1 MMLKKIIY
9 FVVAAHLGVLFFV
22 AVSSKNKPTSIP
34 TPIAVKTYTLPK
46 PTTVQPKKPPT
57 PKAQKP
63 VKKKARDVMS
73 EVQKNIA
80 KIEKKKDN
88 KKQTALSEK
97 KADVKKQAAPVEK
110 KPEQVEKIKPQY
122 PVLLVQ
128 KLKSAL
134 HLPEEGA
141 VRLEVTLKN
150 SGEVIDVKVLSSNSP
165 DNAAY
170 LELEIP
176 RMRFP
181 MFTAELSAKKQ
192 HTFTL
197 TFRHDD

>member
-1 MMLKKIIY
+1 MMLHQIKKITY
-9 FVVAAHLGVLFFV
+9 FVVAAHLIVLLFV
-22 AVSSKNKPTSIP
+22 VISAKNKPTQTSV
-34 TPIAVKTYTLPK
+34 PIAVKTYILPK
-46 PTTVQPKKPPT
+46 PAATQPKKLPT
-57 PKAQKP
+57 PKTQKP

-88 KKQTALSEK
+88 KKQNAPV
-97 KADVKKQAAPVEK
+97 AKKQEPVVK
-110 KPEQVEKIKPQY
+110 VKPQY
-122 PVLLVQ
+122 PLLLVQ

-150 SGEVIDVKVLSSNSP
+150 SGEVIDVKVLSLNSP

-170 LELEIP
+170 LEKEKQK
-176 RMRFP
+176 MRFP
-181 MFTAELSAKKQ
+181 MFTAELSGKKQ